1 MSKLT
6 KEEYLQIISV
16 AITVILAIFQ
26 DETNQYVFI
35 PIIVLLIII
44 VVVSIIL
51 NKTKANKNL
60 SNTAVINNSKKYTK
74 MLVLLIKENAKVLK
88 KYNGSRGFKRLEK
101 MNKSVL
107 KKVNGTRKTND
118 LQLEQ
123 VKTKF
128 ENELDKYYS
137 KNDVKKRYEVIRKQI
152 PYCTEEQA
160 YKVHTIVYKNIKDL
174 RRILLQLEQHQLRI
188 KLGNYIVKY
197 SFDILEQ
204 INSYIDDIG
213 WTHILLGDN
222 KKGTEVIK
230 MAINLIDYKLKGI
243 KTDYLTEE
251 ERKEY
256 YNLLLLKARALRHLG
271 TTYYTYKSIGKKVG
285 DYLKEALEIC
295 NDIECKQYF
304 LTSTK
309 ENKKKYCSMVH
320 GIEYNIML
328 FEYYEHLKNQD
339 LSDNEFKK
347 MYLRINDMID
357 ELMELKKDDM
367 IDKHRLVKLL
377 TFRSQI
383 YNEIIDSEFKMKNEN
398 TLDSDLMTIEK
409 VLNGNIYFDEALEA
423 YLYQKVEKIYDDV
436 NNVFKNN

>member
-1 MSKLT
+1 MSKIT

-16 AITVILAIFQ
+16 IVTIILAIFQ
-26 DETNQYVFI
+26 NETNKYVFI

-44 VVVSIIL
+44 VILSVVL
-51 NKTKANKNL
+51 TKTKANRNL
-60 SNTAVINNSKKYTK
+60 SNTAVINKSKKYTK

-88 KYNGSRGFKRLEK
+88 KYNSSRGFKRLEK
-101 MNKSVL
+101 MNKSVI
-107 KKVNGTRKTND
+107 KKVNGTKKNKD
-118 LQLEQ
+118 LQLEEMRI
-123 VKTKF
+123 KF
-128 ENELDKYYS
+128 EKELDKYYS
-137 KNDVKKRYEVIRKQI
+137 KNDAKKRYDIIRKQI

-160 YKVHTIVYKNIKDL
+160 YKIHTIAYKNIKDL

-243 KTDYLTEE
+243 EIDGLSEDE
-251 ERKEY
+251 KEYY
-256 YNLLLLKARALRHLG
+256 YNLLMLKARALRHLG

-285 DYLKEALEIC
+285 DYLKDALEIC
-295 NDIECKQYF
+295 NEPGCKQYF

-309 ENKKKYCSMVH
+309 ENKKKYCSMAE

-328 FEYYEHLKNQD
+328 FEYYEHLKNHD

-347 MYLRINDMID
+347 MYFRVNDMID
-357 ELMELKKDDM
+357 ELMELKKDDI

-383 YNEIIDSEFKMKNEN
+383 YNEIVDSSFKNENEN

-423 YLYQKVEKIYDDV
+423 YLYQKIEKIYDDV
-436 NNVFKNN
+436 NSVFKNN